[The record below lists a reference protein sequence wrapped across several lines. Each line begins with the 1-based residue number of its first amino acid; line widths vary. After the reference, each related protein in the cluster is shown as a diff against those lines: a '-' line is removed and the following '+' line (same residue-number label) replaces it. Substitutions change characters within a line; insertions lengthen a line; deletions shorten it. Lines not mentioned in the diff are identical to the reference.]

1 MFSVQAGW
9 AGKKKGDA
17 ATVRVPV
24 TLLARAPHVACVAR
38 QIDAEYD
45 QLLQG
50 LAKPA
55 RPPPTAENST
65 IWQADVCSFDT
76 PPVDNVFFECD
87 DAFAVL
93 RALRWRM
100 GRRWVR

>member
-1 MFSVQAGW
+1 MCSVQAGW

-50 LAKPA
+50 VAEAGPA
-55 RPPPTAENST
+55 RSAEEN
-65 IWQADVCSFDT
+65 QAI
-76 PPVDNVFFECD
+76 
-87 DAFAVL
+87 
-93 RALRWRM
+93 
-100 GRRWVR
+100 